1 MKDAWDDDD
10 DDDDWENAELA
21 LPAAPAPA
29 AAPAAAGSDSEE
41 ETEEDRRRAKAAET
55 HKGAAGG
62 PRQVKAGT
70 LEAKIQAR
78 EASSQPDVADINFG
92 PDDDGPRGEL
102 DLSVGT
108 REALAFYHDEAED
121 DADAASGLTDA
132 KRRARKKASV
142 ERADAKRNA
151 KEFIKKGGRGMA
163 PVVATPDAPH
173 SLDASSSTAVS
184 NQVGSLYREED
195 VGDEPNEK
203 KMVRAAKKQFDAM
216 KLEEAEARG
225 RKGKG

>member
-1 MKDAWDDDD
+1 MKDAWDDD

-29 AAPAAAGSDSEE
+29 AAAAAGSDSEE

-78 EASSQPDVADINFG
+78 EASSASSQPDVADINFG

-108 REALAFYHDEAED
+108 REALAFYHDEAEG

-132 KRRARKKASV
+132 QRRARKKASV

-216 KLEEAEARG
+216 KLEEGG

>member
-1 MKDAWDDDD
+1 MKDAWDDDDD

-21 LPAAPAPA
+21 LPAAPAA
-29 AAPAAAGSDSEE
+29 AAAAAAAGSDSEE
-41 ETEEDRRRAKAAET
+41 ETEEDRRRARAAET

-78 EASSQPDVADINFG
+78 EASSSDVADINFG

-132 KRRARKKASV
+132 QRRARKKASV
-142 ERADAKRNA
+142 ERADASLNWQK
-151 KEFIKKGGRGMA
+151 A
-163 PVVATPDAPH
+163 PD
-173 SLDASSSTAVS
+173 
-184 NQVGSLYREED
+184 R
-195 VGDEPNEK
+195 
-203 KMVRAAKKQFDAM
+203 
-216 KLEEAEARG
+216 AEALTSRASVSPLPHVANLAADNKQCRHVHRERLVQSILFAARAVG
-225 RKGKG
+225 HLPRQRTF

>member
-1 MKDAWDDDD
+1 MKDAWDDDDD

-21 LPAAPAPA
+21 LPAAPAA
-29 AAPAAAGSDSEE
+29 AAAAGSDSEE
-41 ETEEDRRRAKAAET
+41 ETEEDRRRARAAET

-78 EASSQPDVADINFG
+78 EASSSDVADINFG

-132 KRRARKKASV
+132 QRRARKKASV

-151 KEFIKKGGRGMA
+151 KEYIKKGGRGMA

>member
-10 DDDDWENAELA
+10 DDDWEHAELA
-21 LPAAPAPA
+21 LPAAPAA
-29 AAPAAAGSDSEE
+29 AAAAGSDSEE

-108 REALAFYHDEAED
+108 REALAFYHDEAEG

-132 KRRARKKASV
+132 QRRARKKASV

>member
-1 MKDAWDDDD
+1 MKDAWDD

-29 AAPAAAGSDSEE
+29 AAAAAGSDSEE

-78 EASSQPDVADINFG
+78 EASQSDVAEINFG

-132 KRRARKKASV
+132 QRRARKKASV

-195 VGDEPNEK
+195 IGDEPNEK
-203 KMVRAAKKQFDAM
+203 EMVRAPAKRQ
-216 KLEEAEARG
+216 
-225 RKGKG
+225 